1 MWKSLKGN
9 ASKFGG
15 GSTEAAASAGD
26 RGQDLTTILDRSQR
40 GELTVLVALIAQ
52 RMRDEIERNLSNAT
66 PPGPSANYEEK
77 RTDFEPQLTD
87 ALHQELS
94 SSTAKSSRTGPIFRD
109 PEAAT
114 CALSAFD
121 DWRDSVLLR
130 IGEVVNKEP
139 EDRGEVQA
147 TNQNSPSEKQSQ
159 QIRSEEDGRSLRK
172 LRQVFPPVETS
183 LSQLPEAKKLLILH
197 TLLLLVLSLEHYN
210 AWSRVLMLYVASSL
224 GLDVRLLNEDEVKVA
239 RGLLD
244 TALALSSSAPTQDE
258 NRSRDSSRKWKVGIA
273 SVAGAA
279 LIGIT
284 GGLAAPLVA
293 AGLGT
298 VMGGLGLGAT
308 AAAGYLGALA
318 GSGVVVGG
326 LFGAYGGR
334 MTGRMV
340 DKYAREVDD
349 FAFLPVRGS
358 RHRSEDE
365 REAAQQDHRLR
376 VTIGVTG
383 WLTEEDNFVIPWR
396 VIGAE
401 SEVFGLRWETEP
413 LMNLGNALDLL
424 VTSAAWT
431 AGEQVLKKTFL
442 SHLLTAVALP
452 LALLKVAR
460 VVDNPFSVA
469 KARADKAGE
478 VLADALI
485 SKVQGERPVTLLG
498 YSLGSRVIFA
508 CLRSLAKRR
517 AFGLVESAILM
528 GAPTPSDT
536 EQWCRMRSVVSGR
549 LVNVFSENDSVL
561 ALLYRTSSLQLG
573 VAGLQPVE
581 GVSGVENLDVS
592 DLISGHLRYQF
603 LVGRILSVVGLES
616 IDAREVAR
624 EEAALEAKDRRQEQE
639 RGSKFFYANNG
650 SEFYIR
656 GVAYQEDYSGGGAT
670 GTGQSNA
677 NYVDPL
683 ADGSICARDIPYLV
697 QLRTNV
703 IRTYAVNPSSNHD
716 ACMQQLSDA
725 GIYVITDL
733 ASPDVSIAS
742 NTPEWT
748 VDQYS
753 RYTSVIDAFQKYDNV
768 IGFFAGNEVVNTAN
782 QTAAAAFVKAAAR
795 DMKAYIKN
803 KGYRQ
808 SLAVGYATTD
818 QADIRLSLSDYLN
831 CGDQADAIDFFGY
844 NIYEWCGDETFQ
856 TSGYQARTQ
865 DPTPQVH
872 RRARALRPADGQ
884 RLERRYCV

>member
-1 MWKSLKGN
+1 MWKSFKEKNG
-9 ASKFGG
+9 SKFGG
-15 GSTEAAASAGD
+15 GSTEAAASASD

-52 RMRDEIERNLSNAT
+52 RMRDAIEQNFSNAV
-66 PPGPSANYEEK
+66 PSPEQSTNYGEK
-77 RTDFEPQLTD
+77 GTGFLPQAED
-87 ALHQELS
+87 AQHQLS
-94 SSTAKSSRTGPIFRD
+94 SSSAVKGSRSGHIFKD

-114 CALSAFD
+114 CALSDFD

-130 IGEVVNKEP
+130 IGEVVNRDP
-139 EDRGEVQA
+139 EDHGEVPA

-159 QIRSEEDGRSLRK
+159 QIRSKEDGRSLRK
-172 LRQVFPPVETS
+172 LREVFPPVETS
-183 LSQLPEAKKLLILH
+183 LAQLPPAKKLLILH
-197 TLLLLVLSLEHYN
+197 SLLLLVLSLEHYN
-210 AWSRVLMLYVASSL
+210 AWARVLMLYVASSL
-224 GLDVRLLNEDEVKVA
+224 ELDVKLLNEDEVKVA

-244 TALALSSSAPTQDE
+244 TALELSSNAPTQDE
-258 NRSRDSSRKWKVGIA
+258 GRSRDSSRKWKVGIA

-349 FAFLPVRGS
+349 FAFLPIRGS

-442 SHLLTAVALP
+442 AQLLTAVALP
-452 LALLKVAR
+452 LGLLKVAR

-485 SKVQGERPVTLLG
+485 NKVQGERAVTLIG

-508 CLRSLAKRR
+508 CLQSLAKRP

-528 GAPTPSDT
+528 GAPTPSNP
-536 EQWCRMRSVVSGR
+536 EQWCRIRSVVSGR
-549 LVNVFSENDSVL
+549 LVNVFSENDAVL

-616 IDAREVAR
+616 IDAGEVAR

-639 RGSKFFYANNG
+639 RAHNERQAGIMGNG
-650 SEFYIR
+650 RS
-656 GVAYQEDYSGGGAT
+656 
-670 GTGQSNA
+670 
-677 NYVDPL
+677 
-683 ADGSICARDIPYLV
+683 
-697 QLRTNV
+697 
-703 IRTYAVNPSSNHD
+703 PS
-716 ACMQQLSDA
+716 QQLESQEGLQGEEDRLRKEMD
-725 GIYVITDL
+725 G
-733 ASPDVSIAS
+733 
-742 NTPEWT
+742 
-748 VDQYS
+748 
-753 RYTSVIDAFQKYDNV
+753 R
-768 IGFFAGNEVVNTAN
+768 
-782 QTAAAAFVKAAAR
+782 AR
-795 DMKAYIKN
+795 
-803 KGYRQ
+803 
-808 SLAVGYATTD
+808 T
-818 QADIRLSLSDYLN
+818 RLS
-831 CGDQADAIDFFGY
+831 
-844 NIYEWCGDETFQ
+844 
-856 TSGYQARTQ
+856 
-865 DPTPQVH
+865 
-872 RRARALRPADGQ
+872 
-884 RLERRYCV
+884 